1 MSDPDDPGG
10 AAIRPHP
17 PGGPATVGL
26 ADEQSVPVNVD
37 AILHAARTALDAL
50 NMSGELS
57 IALVDAA
64 AIADLK
70 GRYYGEHA
78 ATDVLSFP
86 MDGPAGPMIGD
97 VVVCP
102 DVAMRQARGLGLS
115 FDDEMRHL
123 VVHGI
128 VHLSGRDHLTPRD
141 EIAMAAQERRILAV
155 AGA

>member
-10 AAIRPHP
+10 AATSPRPS
-17 PGGPATVGL
+17 GGPATVGL
-26 ADEQSVPVNVD
+26 ADEQSVPVNGDVV
-37 AILHAARTALDAL
+37 LHAAGAALSAL
-50 NMSGELS
+50 GMTGELS

-64 AIADLK
+64 TIADLK
-70 GRYYGEHA
+70 GRYYGEQA

-86 MDGPAGPMIGD
+86 MDGPQGPMIGD

-102 DVAMRQARGLGLS
+102 QVAARQARGLGLTL
-115 FDDEMRHL
+115 DQEMRQL
-123 VVHGI
+123 IVHGI

-141 EIAMAAQERRILAV
+141 EIAMAAEERRIFAV